1 MQKNQIK
8 AVAVD
13 MDGTFVNSNN
23 QYDRKRFGRILD
35 QLHQNGIHFI
45 VASGRPLAR
54 LKRDFEGFMDK
65 IDLVSDNGAVLVRDG
80 KIINTH
86 TFTYQ
91 NTFKIYQ
98 FLQNNFPNSSI
109 IICGLNNSYILNGA
123 SSNFMH
129 FMQFYYPNYLL
140 INDFNDIPTGEQIDK
155 ITTWTKASA
164 EQIENGF
171 NQVYPEKIHATS
183 SGFNCLDIVPYG
195 VNKAS
200 GLKYFLRYFN
210 LTPANLMAFGD
221 GMNDLE
227 MMKLAKYSYAMANGE
242 DDLKKVAS
250 YEAPSNNDH
259 GVLVILEKY
268 LKSLK

>member
-1 MQKNQIK
+1 MQKNKIK

-23 QYDRKRFGRILD
+23 TYNRRRFAKVLD
-35 QLHQNGIHFI
+35 QLHDRGIHFI

-54 LKRDFEGFMDK
+54 LNRDFSGFMDR

-91 NTFKIYQ
+91 NTLKIYQ
-98 FLQNNFPNSSI
+98 FIAQNFPNSSI

-123 SSNFMH
+123 SSQFMH
-129 FMQFYYPNYLL
+129 FMQFYYPNYVL
-140 INDFNDIPTGEQIDK
+140 INDLSEIPTGEQIDK

-164 EQIENGF
+164 EQIEDGF
-171 NQVYPEKIHATS
+171 NQIYPEKIHATS
-183 SGFNCLDIVPYG
+183 SGFNCLDIVPFG

-210 LTPANLMAFGD
+210 LKPENLMAFGD
-221 GMNDLE
+221 GMNDYE
-227 MMKLAKYSYAMANGE
+227 MMKLAGYSYAMKNGE
-242 DDLKKVAS
+242 DELKKVAK
-250 YEAPSNNDH
+250 YEAPTNNED
-259 GVLVILEKY
+259 GVLVVLENY
-268 LKSLK
+268 LKK